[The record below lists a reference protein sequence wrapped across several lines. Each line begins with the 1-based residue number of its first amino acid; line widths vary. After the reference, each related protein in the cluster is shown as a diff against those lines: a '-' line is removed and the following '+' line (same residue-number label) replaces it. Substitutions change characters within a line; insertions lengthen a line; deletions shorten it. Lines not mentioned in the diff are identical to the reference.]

1 MFPIPAE
8 DRSINLRFG
17 KAVRFKPSLI
27 EGAYDGKADGRLRDN
42 HASQF
47 ARHPTHVLWSH
58 LSKPDS
64 DYNPGSRKHVAE
76 THHEMAESKKRSK
89 YQCTPLPDEYLK
101 SRIMPSVP
109 LDLLSCSSVNNSHSG
124 ANLAQSS
131 SLLGTSVVYGLAEGR
146 PEISRLASQ
155 FEHQEF
161 KLNMGEHPRS
171 RIVTKP
177 RDVDPVQ
184 KASSNPLVIGDD
196 VASIKISIGKRPL
209 ELPRS
214 VSSLSDNP
222 PTFRSSPS
230 FGKYSEAERRGGKKF
245 APNDGSGTAVFD
257 PLFIKAT
264 NAGRSMENCP
274 PDQRSLHFMAQQEE
288 LVSRIRDKRI

>member
-1 MFPIPAE
+1 MFPIPTE
-8 DRSINLRFG
+8 DRSIHLRFG
-17 KAVRFKPSLI
+17 KAVRYKPSLI
-27 EGAYDGKADGRLRDN
+27 EGSYDGKAETRVRDG

-64 DYNPGSRKHVAE
+64 DYNPGSRKHVTE
-76 THHEMAESKKRSK
+76 FHHEAAESKKRSK

-109 LDLLSCSSVNNSHSG
+109 LDLLGCSRVNHSHSN
-124 ANLAQSS
+124 NLAHSS
-131 SLLGTSVVYGLAEGR
+131 SLGGNSVVYGLAEGR
-146 PEISRLASQ
+146 PEVSRLASK
-155 FEHQEF
+155 FELHEF

-184 KASSNPLVIGDD
+184 RASSNPLVIGDD
-196 VASIKISIGKRPL
+196 VASIKLTIGKRPL

-214 VSSLSDNP
+214 LSSLSDNP
-222 PTFRSSPS
+222 PTFSSSPS
-230 FGKYSEAERRGGKKF
+230 FGKYSEAEHRGGKKF
-245 APNDGSGTAVFD
+245 PLQDLNSGAMFD

-264 NAGRSMENCP
+264 NAGRSMEHCP
-274 PDQRSLHFMAQQEE
+274 PDQRSLHFMAQQDE
-288 LVSRIRDKRI
+288 LVARLRDKRI